1 MAGESDRKW
10 LCSIGGARLLNS
22 RDDLLE
28 IYRASHHCTRS
39 KLKQVLSRWPSAS
52 QVCEPLFLAPE
63 KPPNRAAHVG
73 PNGSDYAAANISAEI
88 LSQATSDESAVSR
101 CCAILS
107 SQTSKSLL
115 FVSSS

>member
-63 KPPNRAAHVG
+63 KPPNRAPHVA
-73 PNGSDYAAANISAEI
+73 PNASTYPPPNISP
-88 LSQATSDESAVSR
+88 
-101 CCAILS
+101 AILS
-107 SQTSKSLL
+107 PPTSHSPPL
-115 FVSSS
+115 SP